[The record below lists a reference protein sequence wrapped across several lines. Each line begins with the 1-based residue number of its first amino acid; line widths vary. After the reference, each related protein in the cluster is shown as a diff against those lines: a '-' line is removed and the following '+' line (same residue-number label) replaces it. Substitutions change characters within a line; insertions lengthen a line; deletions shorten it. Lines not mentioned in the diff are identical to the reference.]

1 LIRFFLEIH
10 IKPFI
15 LCLLILKLPKG
26 YVIVMFNGELS
37 SDGDWRLEQEEVEN
51 PTLEILVTYLV
62 TYLVSCEAQDSYEQ
76 IIAGKKTRQN
86 L

>member
-1 LIRFFLEIH
+1 M
-10 IKPFI
+10 FI
-15 LCLLILKLPKG
+15 NFKIAKRVCYCHVQRRTEFG
-26 YVIVMFNGELS
+26 
-37 SDGDWRLEQEEVEN
+37 WRLEQEEVEN
-51 PTLEILVTYLV
+51 PTLEILV